1 MIMSLLGLGVA
12 VTIMAVVMAIP
23 LLWEWSVY
31 TLSLFEYMLLWATII
46 VSLLSLFTTLLYI

>member
-1 MIMSLLGLGVA
+1 MTMNLLGLGIA

-46 VSLLSLFTTLLYI
+46 VSLLSLFTSLLYI

>member
-1 MIMSLLGLGVA
+1 MTMSLIGLGVA
-12 VTIMAVVMAIP
+12 VTIMGIVMAIP

-31 TLSLFEYMLLWATII
+31 TLSLFEYLLLWATII

>member
-1 MIMSLLGLGVA
+1 MTMNLLGLGIA

-31 TLSLFEYMLLWATII
+31 TLSLFEYMLLWAAII
-46 VSLLSLFTTLLYI
+46 VSLLSLFTSLLYI

>member
-1 MIMSLLGLGVA
+1 MTMSLLGLGIA

-31 TLSLFEYMLLWATII
+31 TLSLFEYMLLWTTII

>member
-1 MIMSLLGLGVA
+1 MTMSLIGLGVA
-12 VTIMAVVMAIP
+12 VTIMGIVMAIP
-23 LLWEWSVY
+23 LVWEWSVY

>member
-1 MIMSLLGLGVA
+1 MTVSLIGLGVA
-12 VTIMAVVMAIP
+12 VTIMGIVMAIP

>member
-1 MIMSLLGLGVA
+1 MTMNLLGLGIA

-31 TLSLFEYMLLWATII
+31 TLSLFEYMLLWTTII

>member
-1 MIMSLLGLGVA
+1 MTMSLLGLGVA
-12 VTIMAVVMAIP
+12 VTIMVVVMAIP

-46 VSLLSLFTTLLYI
+46 LSLLSLFTSLLYI

>member
-1 MIMSLLGLGVA
+1 MTMSILGLGVA

-31 TLSLFEYMLLWATII
+31 TLPLFEYMLLWATII
-46 VSLLSLFTTLLYI
+46 LSLLSLFTTLLYI